1 MIYRLKEFKGDTI
14 PVPQL
19 VFSKLGIAEEYNVRV
34 ALYVLAT
41 GITDPD
47 KICADLKLRSKM
59 SAESALAFW
68 AGAGLLERYEENA
81 APGEEPS
88 APAPMTWA
96 EIAAASRTDPMISS
110 LIDCAQAGF
119 ARPLT
124 HREMEKLVNLYM
136 QEGFAPETVMLC
148 TAYVAST
155 GRSTMAA
162 VVHELKVWRTEGVET
177 GEQADAHLKL
187 LALRQS
193 REQYVSGLLNIPE
206 SELTLGGRKAIARW
220 YEVYG
225 YDDAMVQE
233 AAVQA
238 GAKRDLWYWNSIL
251 KTWNAKG
258 LRTVHDVRSPVAIAG
273 ASRNL
278 RVDREAPSGN
288 DFLKN
293 FGDDMEKFRDAENL
307 WDGPQFPM
315 DAIDVNG
322 RVALTIACSGI
333 DARVARDVH
342 KYSESPLLDG
352 KGSYIYSLAVNFLF
366 KGIGTHWTI
375 TLDDVTTEGDWSLVS
390 VCNGRYY
397 GGGFMPVAE
406 ARMDDG
412 VLNTLV
418 VREVNRRTF
427 LKFVGPYSRGE
438 YAKFPEYAHCSCPKV
453 VHIHSEKPDIV
464 TCLDG
469 ESVVNSDVTIKLHD
483 KKLNFFGP
491 EGCSCNRTARG

>member
-1 MIYRLKEFKGDTI
+1 MIYRLKELKGDTI
-14 PVPQL
+14 AVPQL

-47 KICADLKLRSKM
+47 KICADLKLRSRI
-59 SAESALAFW
+59 SAESSLSFW

-110 LIDCAQAGF
+110 LIDCAQTGF

-124 HREMEKLVNLYM
+124 HKEMEKLVNLYV

-155 GRSTMAA
+155 DRRTMAA

-187 LALRQS
+187 LALRKE
-193 REQYVSGLLNIPE
+193 REQYVSGLLGIPE

-238 GAKRDLWYWNSIL
+238 GPKRDLWYWNSIL

-258 LRTVHDVRSPVAIAG
+258 LRTVHDVRSPVADAG
-273 ASRNL
+273 ASRNI
-278 RVDREAPSGN
+278 RVDRENPSGN
-288 DFLKN
+288 DFLKSN
-293 FGDDMEKFRDAENL
+293 
-307 WDGPQFPM
+307 
-315 DAIDVNG
+315 
-322 RVALTIACSGI
+322 
-333 DARVARDVH
+333 
-342 KYSESPLLDG
+342 
-352 KGSYIYSLAVNFLF
+352 SLSA
-366 KGIGTHWTI
+366 
-375 TLDDVTTEGDWSLVS
+375 SL
-390 VCNGRYY
+390 
-397 GGGFMPVAE
+397 
-406 ARMDDG
+406 
-412 VLNTLV
+412 
-418 VREVNRRTF
+418 NR
-427 LKFVGPYSRGE
+427 LK
-438 YAKFPEYAHCSCPKV
+438 
-453 VHIHSEKPDIV
+453 
-464 TCLDG
+464 
-469 ESVVNSDVTIKLHD
+469 
-483 KKLNFFGP
+483 KK
-491 EGCSCNRTARG
+491 SKSQS